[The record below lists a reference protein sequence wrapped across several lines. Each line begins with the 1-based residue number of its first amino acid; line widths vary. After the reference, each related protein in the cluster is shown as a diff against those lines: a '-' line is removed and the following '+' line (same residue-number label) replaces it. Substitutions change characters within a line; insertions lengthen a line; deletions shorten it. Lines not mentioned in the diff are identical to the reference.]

1 VASIRAMIRARYV
14 SPSKAPGGS
23 LRFSFQD
30 LVLLRTA
37 RQLRA
42 ARISRRLVSDALR
55 TVQAQLPSHL
65 PPNGLSVAAIGGRV
79 VVHETGKTRDALSG
93 QLLLAFEVRVVDGS
107 FQFIDAAPRT
117 DDAAAAER
125 DGHFTAALELEG
137 TDIDA
142 AMAAY
147 RACVSRHA
155 DMAACAN
162 LGRLLHLQGRISE
175 ALELYQKVE
184 NPDSDLLYNLAVALE
199 DLGRTDEAIVC
210 YNRVLELDA
219 GYADA
224 HHNIARLWHLA
235 GDKRRAVR
243 HWSAFRKL
251 DAKRSADRDPP
262 QG

>member
-1 VASIRAMIRARYV
+1 VGSIRAMIRARYV
-14 SPSKAPGGS
+14 SPTKAPSGS

-42 ARISRRLVSDALR
+42 ARISRRQVGDALR
-55 TVQAQLPSHL
+55 TIQAQLPSDL
-65 PPNGLSVAAIGGRV
+65 PPSGLSVAAVGGRV
-79 VVHETGKTRDALSG
+79 VVHETGKARDALSG
-93 QLLLAFEVRVVDGS
+93 QLLLAFELRIVDGS
-107 FQFIDAAPRT
+107 FQFIDTAPEPRT
-117 DDAAAAER
+117 DDAAGECDR
-125 DGHFTAALELEG
+125 HFTAALELEG

-155 DMAACAN
+155 DIAACAN

-175 ALELYQKVE
+175 AVELYQKVE
-184 NPDSDLLYNLAVALE
+184 HPDSHLLYNLAVALE
-199 DLGRTDEAIVC
+199 DLGRVDEAIAC
-210 YNRVLELDA
+210 YNRVLEQDTD
-219 GYADA
+219 YADA

-251 DAKRSADRDPP
+251 DAKGSTDRD
-262 QG
+262 